1 MRIGANLRVRLLR
14 AAAMAH
20 DVAASVAAFWAGN
33 TIFFGSSRIW
43 AVPGIVD
50 KTLAFGLVSLLC
62 IYLARLNRG
71 SWRYASVPD
80 LLAIVKAATFAVVIF
95 TIGNFMLSRAENIS
109 RIAMVVTWVFM
120 IFGLGFTRLVFRAIR
135 DNTRLLGLRPHSSW
149 RKRVLLY
156 PYSDTTEA
164 YIRAVRRMQTPE
176 IRVVGIVDPR
186 FNYKGREIQGRP
198 VVCTIGEMREFFNH
212 RKRIKDHRIDEL
224 IVTDPAISGAEM
236 TRLLEACNEVGI
248 GIARLPNLLNPE
260 ENQGSNPLLP
270 KPIRLDDLLGR
281 PEIHIDT
288 AKIAAMI
295 NDKSV
300 LISGAGG
307 SIGSEL
313 CRQIASF
320 GPRRLIL
327 LELSEFNLYKIDYE
341 LREAFPELE
350 IESHLADVRDRKR
363 ISLLFE
369 TTQPEVVFHAAAL
382 KHVPLVQANP
392 VEAVKTNLL
401 GTVNMAE
408 ASLSAGARVFIQIST
423 DKAVNPTSVMG
434 ATKRAAEAYC
444 QSLDMAGSKTR
455 FGTVRFG
462 NVLGSS
468 GSVVPRFGEQIARGG
483 PITVTHPDI
492 TRYFMTIPEAVRLVL
507 QASSL
512 GLRVDADRGQIL
524 VLDMGNPVKIVD
536 LARRMVQLAGFKPD
550 IDIRI
555 KFTGLRPG
563 EKLYEELMSEEE
575 HVAQKRDEGFIHV
588 SARVIDRSLLSRSI
602 AEIAKACEAEDV
614 EQTIKLLRHIVPSF
628 NPRPPVQE
636 KPHAD
641 PEGDAAV
648 RLVD

>member
-1 MRIGANLRVRLLR
+1 MI
-14 AAAMAH
+14 H
-20 DVAASVAAFWAGN
+20 DVVVSVAAFWAGN
-33 TIFFGSSRIW
+33 TIFFGSARIW
-43 AVPGIVD
+43 AVPGILD
-50 KTLAFGLVSLLC
+50 KAAAFGILSLVC

-80 LLAIVKAATFAVVIF
+80 LVAIVKAATLAVVIF
-95 TIGNFMLSRAENIS
+95 TIVNFMVSRAENIS

-120 IFGLGFTRLVFRAIR
+120 IFGLGFTRLAFRAVR
-135 DNTRLLGLRPHSSW
+135 DNTRFLGLRPRSSQ
-149 RKRVLLY
+149 RKHVLLY

-164 YIRAVRRMQTPE
+164 YIRAVRRLQTSE
-176 IRVVGIVDPR
+176 IHVAGIVDSR

-198 VVCTIGEMREFFNH
+198 VVCTVSELREFFN
-212 RKRIKDHRIDEL
+212 RSNRIKGYRIDEL
-224 IVTDPAISGAEM
+224 VVTDPAISGARM
-236 TRLLEACNEVGI
+236 TLLLEACNDVGI
-248 GIARLPNLLNPE
+248 GIARLPNLLGPQE
-260 ENQGSNPLLP
+260 DQGSDPLLP

-281 PEIHIDT
+281 SEIHIDT
-288 AKIAAMI
+288 ARIAALI

-320 GPRRLIL
+320 GPRRIIL
-327 LELSEFNLYKIDYE
+327 VELSEYNLYKIDGE
-341 LREAFPELE
+341 LREVFPDLDVET
-350 IESHLADVRDRKR
+350 HLADVRDRKR

-369 TTQPEVVFHAAAL
+369 AAQPDVVFHAAAL
-382 KHVPLVQANP
+382 KHVPLVQVNP
-392 VEAVKTNLL
+392 IEAIKTNLL
-401 GTVNMAE
+401 GTANMAE
-408 ASLSAGARVFIQIST
+408 ASLAANAKVFIQIST

-444 QSLDMAGSKTR
+444 QSLDMAGGETR

-468 GSVVPRFGEQIARGG
+468 GSVVPRFSEQIAKGG

-512 GLRVDADRGQIL
+512 GLRVDAGRGQIL

-536 LARRMVQLAGFKPD
+536 LARRMIQLAGFKPGVD
-550 IDIRI
+550 IGIR
-555 KFTGLRPG
+555 FTGLRPG

-575 HVAQKRDEGFIHV
+575 HAAGKHDEGFIHV

-602 AEIAKACEAEDV
+602 GEIAKACELQDE
-614 EQTIKLLRHIVPSF
+614 EQSMKLLRHIVPTF
-628 NPRPPVQE
+628 NSRPPDKE
-636 KPHAD
+636 PREGSGKDHAAHIG
-641 PEGDAAV
+641 E
-648 RLVD
+648 